1 MADGLQT
8 LSAKPDIFSSGQ
20 RDLLADNLHPKHIK
34 GRSQGGQS
42 LSYIEGWHAIAEA
55 NRIFN
60 FGAWE
65 RELVEWKETNRDLV
79 DVTKNNRTEKQWRVG
94 YVGRVRIT
102 VHGEGGS
109 RSREGI
115 GYGSG
120 FARDN
125 ALGEAIES
133 AVKEME
139 TDAMKRALTT
149 FGNQFG
155 LALYDKT
162 RANVGKSKLD
172 EDMQDQEPDAGQRET
187 PEPEA
192 TGAGLPPSAPVA
204 PTLTKAKA
212 RAEFGA
218 LQEGIRNCTS
228 SRELKLWAKDNA
240 DGIARQ
246 PDDWKDELRTQ
257 YADVLHGMEALE
269 YTARAAA
276 DAEAALEG
284 AA

>member
-1 MADGLQT
+1 M
-8 LSAKPDIFSSGQ
+8 KPDIFSGEQ
-20 RDLLADNLHPKHIK
+20 QKLLADNLDPRHVAK
-34 GRSQGGQS
+34 RTQAGQS
-42 LSYIEGWHAIAEA
+42 LSYIEGWHTIAEA
-55 NRIFN
+55 NRIFG

-133 AVKEME
+133 AIKEME
-139 TDAMKRALTT
+139 TDAMKRALIT

-155 LALYDKT
+155 LALYDKSRAHVGPSQIANDQDAGEHEPPDHSQHAGAEAPPPASAPAPIPEHT
-162 RANVGKSKLD
+162 RRANKLISEIEQAD
-172 EDMQDQEPDAGQRET
+172 SEAGVDAVMKRAVRT
-187 PEPEA
+187 LA
-192 TGAGLPPSAPVA
+192 TL
-204 PTLTKAKA
+204 
-212 RAEFGA
+212 
-218 LQEGIRNCTS
+218 
-228 SRELKLWAKDNA
+228 KDNYPREYNR
-240 DGIARQ
+240 IQEART
-246 PDDWKDELRTQ
+246 LRLGRLVATMQ
-257 YADVLHGMEALE
+257 
-269 YTARAAA
+269 AA
-276 DAEAALEG
+276 E
-284 AA
+284 

>member
-1 MADGLQT
+1 M
-8 LSAKPDIFSSGQ
+8 KPDIFSGEQ
-20 RDLLADNLHPKHIK
+20 QKLLADRLDPKHVK

-55 NRIFN
+55 NRIFG

-94 YVGRVRIT
+94 YIAKVRVT

-109 RSREGI
+109 RSREGV
-115 GYGSG
+115 GFGSG

-133 AVKEME
+133 AIKEAE
-139 TDAMKRALTT
+139 TDAMKRGMMT

-162 RANVGKSKLD
+162 RANVGPSQITNDQD
-172 EDMQDQEPDAGQRET
+172 EEDAEEAPAPAPPPIPEHRRRANTIIADIESARDAAGVDAVMKRAVRTLATLKDNYPKEYDRVQE
-187 PEPEA
+187 
-192 TGAGLPPSAPVA
+192 
-204 PTLTKAKA
+204 A
-212 RAEFGA
+212 R
-218 LQEGIRNCTS
+218 T
-228 SRELKLWAKDNA
+228 LKLGN
-240 DGIARQ
+240 
-246 PDDWKDELRTQ
+246 LS
-257 YADVLHGMEALE
+257 ALE
-269 YTARAAA
+269 YFEDAGAR
-276 DAEAALEG
+276 G
-284 AA
+284 

>member
-1 MADGLQT
+1 M
-8 LSAKPDIFSSGQ
+8 KPDIFSGEQ
-20 RDLLADNLHPKHIK
+20 QKLLADNLNPKHVAR
-34 GRSQGGQS
+34 RSQAGQS

-55 NRIFN
+55 NRIFG

-65 RELVEWKETNRDLV
+65 RELVEWRETNRDLV

-94 YVGRVRIT
+94 YVGRVRVT

-133 AVKEME
+133 AIKEME
-139 TDAMKRALTT
+139 TDAMKRALIT

-162 RANVGKSKLD
+162 KSMVGPSQIANDEGEGEEPDEDAGEKEAPAPIPEHVRRANALIGEIEKADSEAGVDHVMKRAVRTLATLK
-172 EDMQDQEPDAGQRET
+172 ENYPREYTRVQEAR
-187 PEPEA
+187 
-192 TGAGLPPSAPVA
+192 
-204 PTLTKAKA
+204 TLTLGRLTAMMQA
-212 RAEFGA
+212 AE
-218 LQEGIRNCTS
+218 
-228 SRELKLWAKDNA
+228 
-240 DGIARQ
+240 
-246 PDDWKDELRTQ
+246 
-257 YADVLHGMEALE
+257 
-269 YTARAAA
+269 
-276 DAEAALEG
+276 
-284 AA
+284 